1 MSGSAPR
8 TRKHWGW
15 GYLDEEL
22 SPAEVRETA
31 ALVADHL
38 GFGSRDPSDPVP
50 LAEIAISAP
59 RVSPP
64 SSLAAFS
71 SADARSRITH
81 SRGKSYTDIVSG
93 FAGHFPHVTDF
104 VVYPRDEEEIEAA
117 FQWCASER
125 VALIPYGG
133 GSSVVGGVTPVL
145 PPDYNGAVT
154 LDMRNFNQV
163 VEVDPTSRAA
173 HIQAG
178 ALGPDLES
186 QLASHNLTLRF
197 YLQAFQFST
206 LGGWIATRAGGHFA
220 TQTTHID
227 DHVESIRA
235 ITPSGAWESRRLPAS
250 GAGVSPDRMLLGS
263 EGTLGVITSAWVRLS
278 ERPKIRSSISVR
290 FPSFAGGV
298 GAVREIVQSGLRPA
312 NCRLIDPAETALTG
326 TGDGSSALLVLGFE
340 SAHFDVA
347 SQQNAASSICQ
358 SHGGSVTVSGDARSG
373 DVGAWRD
380 AFIRAPYQR
389 DVLVAMGIIAET
401 FETAVTWDA
410 FDRLHE
416 RVIAAAKT
424 AVERVCGH
432 PGSVSCRI
440 THVYPDGCAPYFT
453 VVAPGRLGEEAQQW
467 AQIKQAVSQ
476 TLIDEGA
483 TITHHHAVGR
493 DHRPWYDQQR
503 PDVFAAALRGAK
515 HAVDPGF
522 VLNPGV
528 LIDA

>member
-1 MSGSAPR
+1 MPTSAPR

-15 GYLDEEL
+15 GYVDEEL
-22 SPAEVRETA
+22 SSVELRETA
-31 ALVADHL
+31 AFLAEHL
-38 GFGSRDPSDPVP
+38 GFGNREPATPVA
-50 LAEIAISAP
+50 LTDIAINEP

-64 SSLAAFS
+64 TRLADFS
-71 SADARSRITH
+71 SVGARSRISH
-81 SRGKSYTDIVSG
+81 SRGKSYTDIVAG
-93 FAGHFPHVTDF
+93 FRGDFANVTDF
-104 VVYPRDEEEIEAA
+104 VACPRTEDEIDATLE
-117 FQWCASER
+117 WCANER

-133 GSSVVGGVTPVL
+133 GSSVVGGVTPDL
-145 PPDYNGAVT
+145 PIEYNGAVT
-154 LDMRNFNQV
+154 LDLSKLNRV
-163 VEVDPTSRAA
+163 LEVDPTSRAA

-178 ALGPDLES
+178 AFGPDLEA
-186 QLASHNLTLRF
+186 QLSAHDLTLRF
-197 YLQAFQFST
+197 YPQSFQFST

-220 TQTTHID
+220 TDATHID
-227 DHVESIRA
+227 DLVESIRA
-235 ITPSGAWESRRLPAS
+235 ITPTGAWESRRLPAS

-278 ERPKIRSSISVR
+278 QRPKIRSSVSVR
-290 FPSFAGGV
+290 FSSFAEGMR
-298 GAVREIVQSGLRPA
+298 AVREIVQSGLRPA

-326 TGDGSSALLVLGFE
+326 TGDGAFALLVLGFE
-340 SAHFDVA
+340 SAQYDVA
-347 SQQNAASSICQ
+347 AVQSAASSICEG
-358 SHGGSVTVSGDARSG
+358 HGGVVALSEDSRSG

-416 RVIAAAKT
+416 RVVATAKAA
-424 AVERVCGH
+424 VQQVCGH
-432 PGSVSCRI
+432 PGLVSCRI

-453 VVAPGRLGEEAQQW
+453 VVAPGRTGEETEQW
-467 AQIKQAVSQ
+467 AQIKRAVSQ

-503 PDVFAAALRGAK
+503 PDVFASALRGAK
-515 HAVDPGF
+515 RAIDPSF

-528 LIDA
+528 LIDP